1 MNLKKS
7 DLTADYAKTFYVLA
21 KNTSAIQII
30 PNGYGRVRIGT
41 LLRLPEG
48 ARVEVNGEGF
58 DSRTVRVVCEGNSY
72 YVFLEDLENAETY
85 KTKAAVGY

>member
-1 MNLKKS
+1 MTLKRS
-7 DLTADYAKTFYVLA
+7 AFTADYAKTYYVLS

-30 PNGYGRVRIGT
+30 PDGYGRTRIGT

-58 DSRTVRVVCEGNSY
+58 DNRTVRVAWEGNSY
-72 YVFLEDLENAETY
+72 YVFQEDLENAEMYRTS
-85 KTKAAVGY
+85 AAAY